1 MTNGRKRPRT
11 SGTRDFLDTPIYEL
25 VDRHRAT
32 LEKIKTRDDAEY
44 WGHILIGEYYPE
56 VPNSRSASGKMAALV
71 GLTDYLDF
79 YCRDGYYDLLKN
91 GKTLQEAR
99 KILGERRARN
109 LQEFARLLGTKKR
122 PKREV
127 RAKVGIRGEV
137 VIPKSLLNAMRLAPG
152 SEVTLSSEGDR
163 IVLRAV
169 RNDVLG
175 TLEKIAR
182 SGPSV
187 RKVPPPRR
195 TRANSERVVRDWSQE
210 TLREA
215 GPVHVHPVSSATS

>member
-1 MTNGRKRPRT
+1 M
-11 SGTRDFLDTPIYEL
+11 YQL
-25 VDRHRAT
+25 VDRHRAI
-32 LEKIKTRDDAEY
+32 LEKIQTREDAEY
-44 WGHILIGEYYPE
+44 WGYMLIGEFYPDI
-56 VPNSRSASGKMAALV
+56 PGSRSASGKFAALV

-91 GKTLQEAR
+91 GKSLEEAR

-122 PKREV
+122 AKREV
-127 RAKVGIRGEV
+127 RAQVGVRGEV
-137 VIPKSLLNAMRLAPG
+137 VIPKSLRNAMRLAPG
-152 SEVTLSSEGDR
+152 SDVTLSSEGDR

-187 RKVPPPRR
+187 RKFPPHEAYESEIRSRR
-195 TRANSERVVRDWSQE
+195 
-210 TLREA
+210 
-215 GPVHVHPVSSATS
+215 P